1 MAFFVIVLLCLFPL
15 QGTFATWQWRKL
27 QALLCSH
34 ANIQHLAVL
43 YLFYTLRRESMKK
56 HVNSGHTPV
65 RVQGPLAN
73 GKVPLSRLCLTL

>member
-1 MAFFVIVLLCLFPL
+1 MCTAVIFVFVMWSLIPL

-34 ANIQHLAVL
+34 ANIQRLAVQ
-43 YLFYTLRRESMKK
+43 YPFYTLRRGNMKK

-65 RVQGPLAN
+65 HAQGPLAS
-73 GKVPLSRLCLTL
+73 GKVPLSR